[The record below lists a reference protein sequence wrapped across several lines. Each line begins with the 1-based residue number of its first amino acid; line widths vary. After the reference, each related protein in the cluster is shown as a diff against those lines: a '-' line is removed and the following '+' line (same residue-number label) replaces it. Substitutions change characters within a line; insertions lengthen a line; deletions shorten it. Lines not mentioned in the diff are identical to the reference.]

1 MLSAAV
7 PHTAGDPV
15 NVEPGMNPPTD
26 LVLFHNPHSRAA
38 MTRALLEELGAAFEL
53 CVIDFRSNEQL
64 SPEYHAINP
73 MGKVPAIR
81 HDGVVVTETV
91 AIYIYLADLYREA
104 DLAPAPDDPDRGT
117 YLRWL
122 VFYAACFEPA
132 IGDRAMKREP
142 VPRAR
147 SPYADYDT
155 TLAAITQALQPG
167 PWLLGERFSAA
178 DVLWGNALR
187 WVTGFGVVEAT
198 PPIADY
204 IARVMA
210 RPAEQRALKA
220 DQALAQEMGLA

>member
-1 MLSAAV
+1 MRTPS
-7 PHTAGDPV
+7 
-15 NVEPGMNPPTD
+15 D
-26 LVLFHNPHSRAA
+26 LVIFHNPHSRAC
-38 MTRALLEELGAAFEL
+38 MTRALLEELGAEYES
-53 CVIDFRSNEQL
+53 CVLDFRRNEQL
-64 SPEYHAINP
+64 SPEYLAINP

-91 AIYIYLADLYREA
+91 AIYIYLADLYRDA
-104 DLAPAPDDPDRGT
+104 GLAPTLDDPRRGT

-132 IGDRAMKREP
+132 IGDRALKREP
-142 VPRAR
+142 APRTQ

-155 TLAAITQALQPG
+155 TIAAIAQGLQPG

-187 WVTGFGVVEAT
+187 WVTGFGMVEAT
-198 PPIADY
+198 PVIADY

-220 DQALAQEMGLA
+220 DESLAAEMGLA

>member
-1 MLSAAV
+1 MRTPS
-7 PHTAGDPV
+7 
-15 NVEPGMNPPTD
+15 D
-26 LVLFHNPHSRAA
+26 LVIFHNPHSRAA
-38 MTRALLEELGAAFEL
+38 MTRALLEELGAEYEP
-53 CVIDFRSNEQL
+53 CVLDFRRSEQL
-64 SPEYHAINP
+64 SPEYLAINP

-91 AIYIYLADLYREA
+91 AIYIYLADLYRDA
-104 DLAPAPDDPDRGT
+104 GLAPALDDPDRGT

-142 VPRAR
+142 APRTQ
-147 SPYADYDT
+147 SPYADYET
-155 TLAAITQALQPG
+155 TVAAITQALQPG

-187 WVTGFGVVEAT
+187 WVTGFGMVEAT
-198 PPIADY
+198 PVIADY
-204 IARVMA
+204 IQRVMS

-220 DQALAQEMGLA
+220 DEALAAEMGLA

>member
-1 MLSAAV
+1 MELA
-7 PHTAGDPV
+7 
-15 NVEPGMNPPTD
+15 MKPPTD

-38 MTRALLEELGAAFEL
+38 MTRALLEELGAAFEP

-64 SPEYHAINP
+64 SPEYRAINP

-91 AIYIYLADLYREA
+91 AIFIYLADLYRDA
-104 DLAPAPDDPDRGT
+104 GLAPALDDPGRGT

-142 VPRAR
+142 APRAQ
-147 SPYADYDT
+147 SPYADYET
-155 TLAAITQALQPG
+155 TVAAIEQALQPG

-187 WVTGFGVVEAT
+187 WVTGFGMVEAT
-198 PPIADY
+198 PAIADY

-210 RPAEQRALKA
+210 RPAEQRALAA
-220 DQALAQEMGLA
+220 DEVLAAEMGLA

>member
-1 MLSAAV
+1 M
-7 PHTAGDPV
+7 H
-15 NVEPGMNPPTD
+15 PPSD
-26 LVLFHNPHSRAA
+26 LVFFHNPHSRAS
-38 MTRALLEELGAAFEL
+38 MTRALLEELGAEYEQ
-53 CVIDFRSNEQL
+53 CVIDFRRNEQL
-64 SPEYHAINP
+64 SPEYLAINP

-91 AIYIYLADLYREA
+91 AIFIYLADLFGA
-104 DLAPAPDDPDRGT
+104 AGLAPALDDPDRGP

-142 VPRAR
+142 APRAQ

-155 TLAAITQALQPG
+155 TVAAIRQALQPG

-187 WVTGFGVVEAT
+187 WVTGFGMIEAT
-198 PPIADY
+198 PVIADY
-204 IARVMA
+204 VARVMA
-210 RPAEQRALKA
+210 RPAQQRALKA
-220 DQALAQEMGLA
+220 NEALAAEMGLA